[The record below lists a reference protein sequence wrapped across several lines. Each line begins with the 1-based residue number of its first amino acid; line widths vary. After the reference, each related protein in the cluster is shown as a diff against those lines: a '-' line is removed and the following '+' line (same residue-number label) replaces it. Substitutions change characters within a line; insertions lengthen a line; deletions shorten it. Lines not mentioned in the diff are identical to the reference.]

1 MAADPSAYSVLGLEP
16 GADWELVERTY
27 KALISRHHPDRSG
40 GDEKRAAEITA
51 AYRELRRARDYRD
64 GLELAD
70 DGPDDRRRTRTGLWL
85 VGALVAGAA
94 GLVVASTE
102 PSAHDAVRKPL
113 AGLAEGKA
121 SKGESDDVMDRPLS
135 VSAIDQSVRN
145 AVHIA
150 ATRDEMALA
159 DSSRDCHRQL
169 RSIPSI
175 EQLDRCAAF
184 DDAVVQLQD
193 RDPLRDQGPFSEIA
207 VTGRQMSAASALS
220 DDSLAID
227 GRLDRI
233 RLHVELAL
241 APALPP
247 MPEAPPAAN

>member
-16 GADWELVERTY
+16 GADWHAVEQAY
-27 KALISRHHPDRSG
+27 KRLISRHHPDRSG
-40 GDEKRAAEITA
+40 GDARRAAEITA
-51 AYRELRRARDYRD
+51 AYRELRGARGYRD

-70 DGPDDRRRTRTGLWL
+70 DGSDERRRTKTGLWL
-85 VGALVAGAA
+85 ALAVAAAAA
-94 GLVVASTE
+94 GFLYVSTD
-102 PSAHDAVRKPL
+102 PSPKEMARKPL
-113 AGLAEGKA
+113 AGLADRKPTER
-121 SKGESDDVMDRPLS
+121 ENDDVMDRPLT
-135 VSAIDQSVRN
+135 VAVIDQSVRT

-150 ATRDEMALA
+150 RARDEMALA
-159 DSSRDCHRQL
+159 DTSRDCHRRL
-169 RSIPSI
+169 RSTPSL

-207 VTGRQMSAASALS
+207 VTGRQMSAASTLS

-241 APALPP
+241 APMAPP
-247 MPEAPPAAN
+247 PVPPAAD